1 MTAAELDA
9 IPAIKD
15 LPFRCETMTDLLAL
29 PEPEW
34 IVEGLIP
41 EGAFVLIYGPSGCGK
56 SFLALDLAFH
66 VALKRDRWFGHDID
80 QRARVLY
87 VAAEGGGGI
96 LKRVRAFNQYHGIV
110 DDDCPITMIRHS
122 VDLLDRTTAEDLV
135 TCWAGLGNPELLFI
149 DTWSRCLPGGNE
161 SATEDT
167 TAAIAT
173 LDTFRH
179 ETGCPVVVVH
189 HSPLADNQRPRGST
203 ALIAAAD
210 VALAVDR
217 AGEQR
222 VAKLMKN
229 RDGETD
235 IKLAFTLK
243 SLVVGQDKKG
253 REITS
258 CVVEPAEIIADP
270 HSDHLSPN
278 LQTMFTVLSES
289 MPSGLTAEE
298 WNEKARAVGLDPKRA
313 ATFWDWKKALEGK
326 RRVHETQGR
335 WFVKTL

>member
-1 MTAAELDA
+1 MNSP
-9 IPAIKD
+9 IPTIKD
-15 LPFRCETMTDLLAL
+15 LPFRCETMTELMAL
-29 PEPEW
+29 PEPDW

-41 EGAFVLIYGPSGCGK
+41 ENAFVLIYGPSGCGK

-66 VALKRDRWFGHDID
+66 VALKRETWFGHDID

-87 VAAEGGGGI
+87 VAAEGGGGL
-96 LKRVRAFNQYHGIV
+96 LKRVRALRQHYGIQ
-110 DDDCPITMIRHS
+110 DDDCPITMIRHPI
-122 VDLLDRTTAEDLV
+122 DLLERTTAEDLV

-161 SATEDT
+161 SSTEDT

-210 VALAVDR
+210 IAIAVDR
-217 AGEQR
+217 NGEQR

-229 RDGETD
+229 RDGEADT
-235 IKLAFTLK
+235 KLAFKLN
-243 SLVVGQDKKG
+243 SMVVGYDKKK

-258 CVVEPAEIIADP
+258 CVVEPCEPPAEDQ
-270 HSDHLSPN
+270 STKLTPN
-278 LQTMFTVLSES
+278 EQIYLTILQEAQ
-289 MPSGLTAEE
+289 PQGLALEE
-298 WNEKARAVGLDPKRA
+298 WNAQAREIDLCKGKKQGLYALRVSLKR
-313 ATFWDWKKALEGK
+313 K
-326 RRVHETQGR
+326 RRVHTSMDR
-335 WFVKTL
+335 WYVTKV

>member
-1 MTAAELDA
+1 MNAP
-9 IPAIKD
+9 IPTIKD

-41 EGAFVLIYGPSGCGK
+41 ENAFVLIYGPSGCGK

-66 VALKRDRWFGHDID
+66 VALNHKTWFGHDID
-80 QRARVLY
+80 QQARVLY

-96 LKRVRAFNQYHGIV
+96 LKRVRAFRQHHGV
-110 DDDCPITMIRHS
+110 ADDDECPITMIRHPI
-122 VDLLDRTTAEDLV
+122 DLRDTNTAGNLI
-135 TCWAGLGNPELLFI
+135 TCWAVLGNPDILFI

-161 SATEDT
+161 SSTEDT
-167 TAAIAT
+167 TTAINT
-173 LDTFRH
+173 IDIFRQ

-210 VALAVDR
+210 IAIAVDR
-217 AGEQR
+217 NGDQR
-222 VAKLMKN
+222 VANLMKS

-235 IKLAFTLK
+235 AKLAFKLNM
-243 SLVVGQDKKG
+243 LVVGQDKKG

-258 CVVEPAEIIADP
+258 CVVEQTELTVEPQGER
-270 HSDHLSPN
+270 LSQN
-278 LQTMFTVLSES
+278 LQTMFAVLTEA
-289 MPSGLTAEE
+289 MPHGLTTDDWTER
-298 WNEKARAVGLDPKRA
+298 ARAAGLDPKRK
-313 ATFWDWKKALEGK
+313 ATFWDWRKTLKDKKQ
-326 RRVHETQGR
+326 VHESQGK
-335 WFVKTL
+335 WFVTTR